1 MLWVLAGIE
10 VVLWIYG
17 MATHH
22 RMGGVLHF
30 LLLLAAIAV
39 LTELGLRF
47 RRDWQVRHRVAEH
60 RPVSEHRKAA

>member
-22 RMGGVLHF
+22 RMGGVLHW
-30 LLLLAAIAV
+30 LLVLAAIAV
-39 LTELGLRF
+39 LTELALRY
-47 RRDWQVRHRVAEH
+47 RRSRSVAKPSSKPEHSADWRR
-60 RPVSEHRKAA
+60 AA